1 MPAMAEIIPDS
12 LYWQPALA
20 AEGVVTGL
28 ADIHQSI
35 RVILKTRRGAVPH
48 RPEFGSALHR
58 YLDWP
63 QDRVAPY
70 LVREV
75 RAAIHHPTEG
85 EPRAEV
91 VSVEVSHAPACVR
104 LAIAWRPKGGA
115 ALELTEVEWPR

>member
-1 MPAMAEIIPDS
+1 MPAMAELIPDS

-20 AEGVVTGL
+20 ADGVVTGL
-28 ADIHQSI
+28 ADIHQAI
-35 RVILKTRRGAVPH
+35 RTILQTRKGTVPH
-48 RPEFGSALHR
+48 RPEFGSNLHR

-63 QDRVAPY
+63 QDRVKPY

-91 VSVEVSHAPACVR
+91 IAVDVHHEIGHVR
-104 LAIAWRPKGGA
+104 LMVSWCPVGSSAQ
-115 ALELTEVEWPR
+115 ELTEVGISR